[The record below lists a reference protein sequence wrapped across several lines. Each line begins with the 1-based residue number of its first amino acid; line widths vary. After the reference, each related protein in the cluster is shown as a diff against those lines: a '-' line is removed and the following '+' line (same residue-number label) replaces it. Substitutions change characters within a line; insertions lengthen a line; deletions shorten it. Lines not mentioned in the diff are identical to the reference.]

1 MSIPWRSLAFG
12 CLYLGCSSCMGI
24 NGAQLFMS
32 MSSFLIRPHTSRFT
46 PCGRLTGS
54 CKRLNRFFETV
65 IANTHIIAYNVIH
78 ATCHATVCLTLSCL
92 PLFVADEDVKFSSSS
107 MSRTSLFIFN
117 DVNFFLFACL
127 FAVYLSS
134 FTGVFF
140 FFSLDP
146 VFPRK
151 YLRIIMIK

>member
-54 CKRLNRFFETV
+54 CKRLNRFFATV
-65 IANTHIIAYNVIH
+65 NANAYIIAYNGIPY
-78 ATCHATVCLTLSCL
+78 HATVRLTLSCL
-92 PLFVADEDVKFSSSS
+92 PLFVTDEDVKFSSSS

-117 DVNFFLFACL
+117 DVNFLLFACL

-134 FTGVFF
+134 FLGFF
-140 FFSLDP
+140 LSPVP

-151 YLRIIMIK
+151 YLRIKIK